1 MKTVRKVFFSEEK
14 KQKTFIFSARPTG
27 PAMASLVDGR
37 RTKSLLVLFF
47 RKEHAC
53 LLLSLFAFAARAED
67 VSGSAIFNERCA
79 LCHQADA
86 HGSPG
91 VAPSLAGTLA
101 RYTGCADGIRYL
113 SQIVLSG
120 MVGKIQTE
128 GHSFSG
134 LMPSFSGD
142 FSDAQIAAVVDYV
155 LAKYNGL
162 EKPVITAADVA
173 QARAA
178 NPVATQTRHL
188 REKILAGGS

>member
-1 MKTVRKVFFSEEK
+1 MSK
-14 KQKTFIFSARPTG
+14 KESSFLKKRSKRLLFSAHFPAGRPW
-27 PAMASLVDGR
+27 PENAVQPR
-37 RTKSLLVLFF
+37 NKSLLVLFF

-53 LLLSLFAFAARAED
+53 LFFLLFAVPAYADDPPGA
-67 VSGSAIFNERCA
+67 AIFNERCA
-79 LCHQADA
+79 LCHQPDG
-86 HGSPG
+86 HGAPG

-101 RYTGCADGIRYL
+101 RYAATPDGIKYL

-134 LMPSFSGD
+134 LMPNFAAD
-142 FSDAQIAAVVDYV
+142 FSDAQIADVVDYV
-155 LAKYNGL
+155 LAKYNGVS
-162 EKPVITAADVA
+162 KPPITVQDVA

-188 REKILAGGS
+188 REKILAAGP

>member
-1 MKTVRKVFFSEEK
+1 MRHFSVG
-14 KQKTFIFSARPTG
+14 QAATLRPG
-27 PAMASLVDGR
+27 PGSWNLR
-37 RTKSLLVLFF
+37 RNKSLLVLFF
-47 RKEHAC
+47 RKQHAC
-53 LLLSLFAFAARAED
+53 LLLCLFAFAARAGD
-67 VSGSAIFNERCA
+67 VNGAAIFNERCA
-79 LCHQADA
+79 LCHQPDA
-86 HGSPG
+86 HGAPG

-101 RYTGCADGIRYL
+101 RYTGSPDGIKYL

-134 LMPSFSGD
+134 LMPNFAGD

-155 LAKYNGL
+155 LATYNGVS
-162 EKPVITAADVA
+162 KPVISAADVA

-188 REKILAGGS
+188 REQILAGGS

>member
-1 MKTVRKVFFSEEK
+1 
-14 KQKTFIFSARPTG
+14 
-27 PAMASLVDGR
+27 LVPF
-37 RTKSLLVLFF
+37 L

-53 LLLSLFAFAARAED
+53 LLLCLFTIAARAEE
-67 VSGSAIFNERCA
+67 VSGAAIFNERCA
-79 LCHQADA
+79 LCHQPDA
-86 HGSPG
+86 HGAPG

-101 RYTGCADGIRYL
+101 RYTASPDGIRYL

-134 LMPSFSGD
+134 LMPNFASD
-142 FSDAQIAAVVDYV
+142 FSDAQIAGVVDYV
-155 LAKYNGL
+155 LAKYNGVTR
-162 EKPVITAADVA
+162 PVITPADVA
-173 QARAA
+173 RARAA